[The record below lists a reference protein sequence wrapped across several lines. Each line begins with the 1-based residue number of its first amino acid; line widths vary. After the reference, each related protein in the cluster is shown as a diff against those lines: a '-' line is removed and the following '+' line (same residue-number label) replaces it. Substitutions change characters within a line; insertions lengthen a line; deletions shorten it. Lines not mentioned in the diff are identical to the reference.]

1 MWTYNEWY
9 DELEEV
15 ESGSDLSAKINYGF
29 TNNDLLILLT
39 MHEAGNFREK
49 IEDLLT
55 DCNFHTESK
64 LLRKGDYSSMLEQ
77 LIEEAG

>member
-1 MWTYNEWY
+1 MWTYNDWY
-9 DELEEV
+9 DELEEA
-15 ESGSDLSAKINYGF
+15 EYGSDLSAKINYGF
-29 TNNDLLILLT
+29 SNNDLVILLT
-39 MHEAGNFREK
+39 MHEAGNFRKK

-64 LLRKGDYSSMLEQ
+64 LLRKGDYNSMLEQ

>member
-9 DELEEV
+9 DELEAAEY
-15 ESGSDLSAKINYGF
+15 GSDLSAKINYGF
-29 TNNDLLILLT
+29 TNSDLLILMT
-39 MHEAGNFREK
+39 MHEAGNFRKK

-55 DCNFHTESK
+55 DCNFHTECK
-64 LLRKGDYSSMLEQ
+64 LLHKKDYNSMLEQ

>member
-9 DELEEV
+9 DELEAV
-15 ESGSDLSAKINYGF
+15 EFGSDLSAKINYGF
-29 TNNDLLILLT
+29 TNSDLLILLI

-64 LLRKGDYSSMLEQ
+64 LLHKKDYNAMLEQ